1 VEGIAIMTTETEKP
15 PREIATPDALNSVK
29 PLMDALGCRWSNH
42 YFPLTNPEAKW
53 CMVDTKT
60 GRAGRVGMTESQA
73 VQEVIY
79 QAAGR
84 IGRLEVDVASAAEH
98 ARAILEIAS
107 AIRGKS

>member
-1 VEGIAIMTTETEKP
+1 MTTETEKS
-15 PREIATPDALNSVK
+15 PREIATPDTLDLVR

-42 YFPLTNPEAKW
+42 YFPPTNPDAKR
-53 CMVDTKT
+53 CVVDRQT